1 MAPQPSRGTIVV
13 VEDPFVAGFLL
24 SILGRKGD
32 PVMSLEAPEGAA
44 MLRSGDQDVALLITN
59 HPSAFVEFSQR
70 VPLLYLAAFP
80 EPAMA
85 APFRASR
92 LLPKP
97 FQTDQFMSC
106 VEELVHSM

>member
-24 SILGRKGD
+24 SILGRKGY
-32 PVMSLEAPEGAA
+32 PVMSLEAPDGAA

-59 HPSAFVEFSQR
+59 HPSAFTEFSQR

-80 EPAMA
+80 EPEMA